1 MLKKMI
7 GGYAAVMA
15 LSGLSGCCSFWEKHC
30 AQPSYAQP
38 VCCQPCAPACPSG
51 MPMAMREPSR
61 LKSGRPPNGATDG
74 GTVLTTRRAR
84 TFQIRIGA
92 FG

>member
-7 GGYAAVMA
+7 GGCAAVMA

-30 AQPSYAQP
+30 AQPAYSQP

-51 MPMAMREPSR
+51 CAPAGYTPQANWTAPAQHVP
-61 LKSGRPPNGATDG
+61 GCC
-74 GTVLTTRRAR
+74 
-84 TFQIRIGA
+84 Q
-92 FG
+92 